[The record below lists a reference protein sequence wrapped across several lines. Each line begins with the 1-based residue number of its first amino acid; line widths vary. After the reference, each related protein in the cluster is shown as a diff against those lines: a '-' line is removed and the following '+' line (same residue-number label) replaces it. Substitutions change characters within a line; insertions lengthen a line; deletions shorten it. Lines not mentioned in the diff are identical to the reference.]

1 MDDITE
7 SAVASKD
14 LNSQLLVLVAWLS
27 CVGWGYVLVV
37 VVSHSGF
44 SVFTQQ
50 NGGSIVVVAMVYAW
64 FSHGR
69 FGLSL
74 KNALWKEVVSYG
86 SILRLRRR

>member
-1 MDDITE
+1 MDDVTE

-27 CVGWGYVLVV
+27 CAGWGYVLVV

-44 SVFTQQ
+44 SVFTRQ
-50 NGGSIVVVAMVYAW
+50 NRGSIVVVAMVYAR
-64 FSHGR
+64 FSRGR

-74 KNALWKEVVSYG
+74 KNALWKEVSYG